1 MRALVVDDE
10 ELARRLV
17 VEMLAPHPEVT
28 VVGECANGFEAV
40 KAVSETKPDLLF
52 LDVQMPR
59 LTGFEVLEILEAGPE
74 PRPAVIFLT
83 AYDQY
88 ALRAF
93 EVNAVDYLLK
103 PFSQSR
109 FDAALAR
116 ARVRVAARKT
126 AATAGEAPPL
136 RGFAPAGVSDAHAL
150 AEAAR
155 APGTRLD
162 RIAIRDGTT
171 VFVLPLAELS
181 YVRAQDDYVLL
192 VSHEREHL
200 KQQTLASLEAQLPP
214 ERFVRIHRSFLLNVE
229 RLARLEPGTA
239 VLRDGTKLPVSRS
252 GAQRLR
258 ALLGEAEGA

>member
-1 MRALVVDDE
+1 MKALVRALVVDDE

-116 ARVRVAARKT
+116 ARVRVPART
-126 AATAGEAPPL
+126 TSGPPPAPPSASEAL
-136 RGFAPAGVSDAHAL
+136 AL

-258 ALLGEAEGA
+258 ALLGESEGA

>member
-10 ELARRLV
+10 VLARRLV
-17 VEMLAPHPEVT
+17 VEMLATHPEVT
-28 VVGECANGFEAV
+28 VVGECSNGFEAV

-59 LTGFEVLEILEAGPE
+59 LSGFEVLELLEAAPE

-109 FDAALAR
+109 FDAALDR
-116 ARVRVAARKT
+116 ARERVAAVPS
-126 AATAGEAPPL
+126 AATTL
-136 RGFAPAGVSDAHAL
+136 SD
-150 AEAAR
+150 AAR

-239 VLRDGTKLPVSRS
+239 VLRDGTKLPVSRT

-258 ALLGEAEGA
+258 ALLGESEGA

>member
-1 MRALVVDDE
+1 
-10 ELARRLV
+10 
-17 VEMLAPHPEVT
+17 
-28 VVGECANGFEAV
+28 V

-74 PRPAVIFLT
+74 PRPAVSFLT

-116 ARVRVAARKT
+116 ARERVAARKT
-126 AATAGEAPPL
+126 AAPAPEASEAL
-136 RGFAPAGVSDAHAL
+136 AL

-214 ERFVRIHRSFLLNVE
+214 ERFVRLHRSFLFTVE
-229 RLARLEPGTA
+229 QLARLEPGAA
-239 VLRDGTKLPVSRS
+239 VLRDGTKLPEPHRCPEAP
-252 GAQRLR
+252 GPAQ
-258 ALLGEAEGA
+258 